1 MRVMAVATPA
11 LGHLFPSVPLLWAL
25 RALGDEVLVVTG
37 GDATR
42 VSEAGLPVVDALPGE
57 TLATLFDDFQAGDA
71 TFFAGLNRRPMES
84 MADLTPVFAHVA
96 ARLLEPTRAVARRW
110 RPDVVLTTHGQG
122 AGPIVAAEL
131 DIPLVE
137 HGFGFARSN
146 GVQEAVRTALAEQFG
161 QADVP
166 PTSLFIDI
174 AVPSMTKVP
183 EGMTMR
189 GVPYNGGALVPEAV
203 LATTD
208 RPRVLV
214 TAGTQ
219 LLRSHGADA
228 LAWLPAVA
236 AASDMDFLLAVGNA
250 DLSTLGVLP
259 PNVRTLEWTPL
270 STLLPTCSA
279 IVHHGGSGTTMSALA
294 AGVPQLVMPALAD
307 NHINARA
314 VEERGVGIGTA
325 DAAATALASLLS
337 EPAFSKAARD
347 VAAEIRSLP
356 SPATL
361 AARLHGLLGYPTT
374 YGEA

>member
-11 LGHLFPSVPLLWAL
+11 LGHLFPAVPLLWAL
-25 RALGDEVLVVTG
+25 RALGDEVLVVTA
-37 GDATR
+37 GDAIR
-42 VSEAGLPVVDALPGE
+42 VSEAGLPVVDVLPGE
-57 TLATLFDDFQAGDA
+57 TLATLFDDFQAADA
-71 TFFAGLNRRPMES
+71 TFFAGLSRRPMES

-96 ARLLEPTRAVARRW
+96 ARLLEPARAIAWRW

-122 AGPIVAAEL
+122 AGPAVAAEL
-131 DIPLVE
+131 GIPLVE
-137 HGFGFARSN
+137 HGFGFARSD
-146 GVQEAVRTALAEQFG
+146 GVQEAVRAVLAERFG
-161 QADVP
+161 PSGVP
-166 PTSLFIDI
+166 PAAFFVDI
-174 AVPSMTKVP
+174 AVPSMTTLA

-189 GVPYNGGALVPEAV
+189 GVPYNGGALVPDA
-203 LATTD
+203 LLTAAG

-219 LLRSHGADA
+219 LLRSHGVGA

-236 AASDMDFLLAVGNA
+236 TASDTDFLVAAGDA
-250 DLSTLGVLP
+250 DLSALGVLP
-259 PNVRTLEWTPL
+259 PNVRTLDWTPL
-270 STLLPTCSA
+270 SALLPTCSA
-279 IVHHGGSGTTMSALA
+279 VVHHGGSGTTMSALA

-325 DAAATALASLLS
+325 DAAGTALASLLS
-337 EPAFSKAARD
+337 EPAFSKAASD

-356 SPATL
+356 SPATV
-361 AARLHGLLGYPTT
+361 AARLHGLLGHPTT